1 VRSLWRRIAEYGV
14 SSDLDRGPYRPH
26 ITLGAWEQARIDELA
41 AALTAES
48 HSLASV
54 RLRLR
59 SVGVFE
65 HPGPVVYLAPD
76 DDGELVALHARVHAL
91 AAPYVS
97 DPLPFTR
104 PTEWTPHC
112 TVAWRFPDERLATIP
127 RRVAEQALPPEG
139 EGVALGLVDTPA
151 EIELGRIPLAARA
164 R

>member
-1 VRSLWRRIAEYGV
+1 M
-14 SSDLDRGPYRPH
+14 PH
-26 ITLGAWEQARIDELA
+26 RLLA

-54 RLRLR
+54 PLRFR
-59 SVGVFE
+59 SVRVFE
-65 HPGPVVYLAPD
+65 NPGPVVYLAPED
-76 DDGELVALHARVHAL
+76 DDGELAALHARLHAL
-91 AAPYVS
+91 AAPHVS

-112 TVAWRFPDERLATIP
+112 TVAWRLSDARLVLIP
-127 RRVAEQALPPEG
+127 RRIAEQWLPPAG

-151 EIELGRIPLAARA
+151 EIELGRIPLSSRV